1 MNLAWAISAS
11 ISPVAGGALA
21 DSAGEPATYAVMS
34 ACCVAVAFWIYA
46 SRRREAAEA
55 RPSLP

>member
-11 ISPVAGGALA
+11 IAPVAGGALA

-34 ACCVAVAFWIYA
+34 ACCVAAAFWVYA
-46 SRRREAAEA
+46 GRRRQVAEVPA
-55 RPSLP
+55 QPA

>member
-46 SRRREAAEA
+46 SRRREAAEVPA
-55 RPSLP
+55 